1 LRVEVT
7 TNNKGANP
15 ADARP
20 LRSSW
25 RRSLAIAALLVQ
37 LLASG
42 CAAHKS
48 IDQAAGQTGANPPQS
63 TDNAPLPGPEAKIHI
78 SFARPNDFLGSLMV
92 TKYSAAQTVLT
103 LDAKDG
109 SAASIVRFDGGVGVW
124 QVDVDKS
131 LLSDVPVLGHEKG
144 YAPTEVKYGAVPAHF
159 VQSVPDGGPPEPLE
173 PDHYYIFTVTRASG
187 SASYE
192 AVKVDSDGS
201 LEAYEAEPRAG
212 TSFRLCCNVGADF
225 TITATPRNAA
235 NPPAP

>member
-7 TNNKGANP
+7 TNNKGVNP
-15 ADARP
+15 ADAHP
-20 LRSSW
+20 VRSSW
-25 RRSLAIAALLVQ
+25 RSSLATAALLVP

-48 IDQAAGQTGANPPQS
+48 TDRAVSQTEVNAPQT
-63 TDNAPLPGPEAKIHI
+63 TDTAPLPGPEAKIHI
-78 SFARPNDFLGSLMV
+78 SYARPNDFLGSLTV
-92 TKYSAAQTVLT
+92 TKYSAAQTLLT
-103 LDAKDG
+103 LDAKNSG
-109 SAASIVRFDGGVGVW
+109 AASIVRFDGGVGVW

-131 LLSDVPVLGHEKG
+131 LLSDVPVLGRDKG
-144 YAPTEVKYGAVPAHF
+144 YSPTEVKYGAVPARF

-225 TITATPRNAA
+225 TIAATPRTA